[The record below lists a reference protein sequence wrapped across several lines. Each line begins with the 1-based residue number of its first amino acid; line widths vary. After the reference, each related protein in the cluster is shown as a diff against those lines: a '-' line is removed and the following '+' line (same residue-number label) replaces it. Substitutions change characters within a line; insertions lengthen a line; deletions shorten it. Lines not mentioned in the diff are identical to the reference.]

1 MRKIV
6 SKEIEEKKAK
16 RNRMILGFFLVFIMF
31 FSVAEYA
38 FLSSPDTQTN
48 PETNSITFNGLKFT
62 SQNGY
67 WILNKDG
74 TNFIFRYNP
83 NQIKPINSE
92 INGIESYYNKPL
104 YIKTSNINAESEVRT
119 NIAVFANGV
128 IITDK
133 ENCKDNTIIAEGKN
147 ISKIYQQENCVYI
160 QGTESELVKLTDE
173 FLFKIFEIRSEGTPL
188 RIAPEEK

>member
-6 SKEIEEKKAK
+6 SKEIEEKRAK

-83 NQIKPINSE
+83 NQITPINSE
-92 INGIESYYNKPL
+92 INGIGNYQSKPL
-104 YIKTSNINAESEVRT
+104 YIKTSNINAESEIRT
-119 NIAVFANGV
+119 NIAVFVNGV

-133 ENCKDNTIIAEGKN
+133 ENCKDNTIIIENKN

-173 FLFKIFEIRSEGTPL
+173 FLFKILDIRD
-188 RIAPEEK
+188 